1 MGLLTYKISDYNTT
15 AEREQYRA
23 VCNILHQKYST
34 SDKLCLFIAN
44 YNIYDCEFDG
54 IIIKEDAII
63 ALEFKNYGGSFSAVE
78 NGEWKLDDGTIIKGG
93 SRKTPYQQAKV
104 NHVQLRNGLV
114 DGRILP
120 PNQVKDIPALIL
132 FNQPIQC
139 NNQLSG
145 RVRSWLHIADM
156 EHFIEKVEDITT
168 RDTFLSNNDILQLIP
183 KLALSDDFLES
194 RFSSSQDE
202 IVLTGNVEE
211 DDSVDNVS
219 GIEEPEATESDVDE
233 SEVPLME
240 NNTPDP
246 QLEPVREM
254 VKQILNA
261 VGYTGSEYY
270 VYSHEKYG
278 REIDFERE
286 YVVIVK
292 SVSEALFS
300 SIKRFLRRDD
310 VYFNEGLCHWF
321 EGMPIDKVEKTN
333 VVHTPEKIAYNH
345 NRNIDFDCKLD
356 TVFVP
361 DWLQS
366 VIYDNLHAVYAP
378 DHKKYETNLNL
389 SDDEL
394 RVYLGTY
401 FPRSYG
407 ESFSIWDSLFSR
419 CDYNRLFAKDSISIL
434 GLGVGTGGDIIG
446 LLDVIHK
453 YGLCSN
459 VQVYAI
465 DGNKSALTIFKH
477 LVAALAARYNMS
489 IKVECYESAVDG
501 GFSLPN
507 IDITFDVIT
516 TSKFVNEIVN
526 IINEPYYKILEYS
539 YPKLAQ
545 RGLML
550 ISDVTILVGDTFI
563 PVRMNAE
570 VNKFIRRHKA
580 CRSLLPIACSQ
591 FEQQCVY
598 QCFTQKQINISHRYR
613 ALDKSLITYR
623 LLGRKELASELSIY
637 EDDCIYVNTYKAG
650 DNEQV
655 CPFTTS
661 KTMKKYN
668 L

>member
-1 MGLLTYKISDYNTT
+1 MGLLTYKISEYNTT

-23 VCNILHQKYST
+23 VCNVLHKKYST

-44 YNIYDCEFDG
+44 YNIYDSEFDG

-63 ALEFKNYGGSFSAVE
+63 ALEFKNYGGSFTAVE
-78 NGEWKLDDGTIIKGG
+78 NGDWKLDDGTVIKGG
-93 SRKTPYQQAKV
+93 SRKTPYQQAKI
-104 NHVQLRNGLV
+104 NHIQLRNGLI
-114 DGRILP
+114 DGKILP

-132 FNQPIQC
+132 FNHPIC
-139 NNQLSG
+139 CDNKLSG

-168 RDTFLSNNDILQLIP
+168 RDTYLTNSDILQLIP

-194 RFSSSQDE
+194 RFSSSQDK
-202 IVLTGNVEE
+202 IILTSNVE
-211 DDSVDNVS
+211 DDDYVDNVS
-219 GIEEPEATESDVDE
+219 DVAEPEA
-233 SEVPLME
+233 PLIE
-240 NNTPDP
+240 NNTQDP

-261 VGYTGSEYY
+261 VGYNGSEYY
-270 VYSHEKYG
+270 VYSHENYG

-300 SIKRFLRRDD
+300 CIKRFLRRDD

-321 EGMPIDKVEKTN
+321 EGVPIDKAEKPN
-333 VVHTPEKIAYNH
+333 VVHTPEKIAHNH
-345 NRNIDFDCKLD
+345 NRDVDFDCKLD

-378 DHKKYETNLNL
+378 DHKKYETNLSL

-394 RVYLGTY
+394 LVYLGTY

-419 CDYNRLFAKDSISIL
+419 CNYSHFFAKESISVL

-446 LLDVIHK
+446 LLDIIHK
-453 YGLCSN
+453 YGLCSK

-465 DGNKSALTIFKH
+465 DGNKKALSIFQH
-477 LVAALAARYNMS
+477 LVAVLASRYNMS
-489 IKVECYESAVDG
+489 IKVECYESTVDG
-501 GFSLPN
+501 GLSLP
-507 IDITFDVIT
+507 DIGTSFDVIT

-526 IINEPYYKILEYS
+526 ILNEPYYKILEYS

-545 RGLML
+545 HGLML
-550 ISDVTILVGDTFI
+550 ISDVTTLVEDTFI

-570 VNKFIRRHKA
+570 VNKFVRRHKA
-580 CRSLLPIACSQ
+580 CKSILPIACSQ
-591 FEQQCVY
+591 FEQQCTY

-623 LLGRKELASELSIY
+623 LLGRKDLASDLSIY

-650 DNEQV
+650 DNDQV

-661 KTMKKYN
+661 KTIKKYN

>member
-63 ALEFKNYGGSFSAVE
+63 ALEFKNYGGSFLAVE

-156 EHFIEKVEDITT
+156 DHFIEKVEDITT

-194 RFSSSQDE
+194 RFSSSQDK
-202 IVLTGNVEE
+202 IILTSNVE
-211 DDSVDNVS
+211 DDDYVDNVS
-219 GIEEPEATESDVDE
+219 DVAEPEA
-233 SEVPLME
+233 PLIE
-240 NNTPDP
+240 NNTQDS

-261 VGYTGSEYY
+261 VGYNGSEYY

-321 EGMPIDKVEKTN
+321 EGIPIDKAEKTN
-333 VVHTPEKIAYNH
+333 VTQIPEKIESSV
-345 NRNIDFDCKLD
+345 DFDCKLD

-366 VIYDNLHAVYAP
+366 VIYDNLRAVYAP
-378 DHKKYETNLNL
+378 DYKKYETNLNL

-394 RVYLGTY
+394 LVYLGTY

-419 CDYNRLFAKDSISIL
+419 CDYNSLFAKESISIL

-453 YGLCSN
+453 YGLCSK

-465 DGNKSALTIFKH
+465 DGNKKALSIFKH
-477 LVAALAARYNMS
+477 LVATLASRYNIS
-489 IKVECYESAVDG
+489 IKVECYESAVDE
-501 GFSLPN
+501 GFSLPD
-507 IDITFDVIT
+507 IDFTFDVIT
-516 TSKFVNEIVN
+516 TSKFVNEIVK
-526 IINEPYYKILEYS
+526 IINEPYYKMLEYS

-550 ISDVTILVGDTFI
+550 ISDVTTLVGDTFI

-580 CRSLLPIACSQ
+580 CKSILPITCSQ
-591 FEQQCVY
+591 FEQQCTY

-623 LLGRKELASELSIY
+623 LLGRKDLASDLSIY

-650 DNEQV
+650 DNDQV
-655 CPFTTS
+655 CPFTIS
-661 KTMKKYN
+661 KTIKKYN

>member
-1 MGLLTYKISDYNTT
+1 MGLLTYKISEYNTT

-23 VCNILHQKYST
+23 VCNVLHKKYST

-44 YNIYDCEFDG
+44 YNIYDSEFDG

-63 ALEFKNYGGSFSAVE
+63 ALEFKNYGGSFTAVE
-78 NGEWKLDDGTIIKGG
+78 NGDWKLDDGTVIKGG
-93 SRKTPYQQAKV
+93 SRKTPYQQAKI
-104 NHVQLRNGLV
+104 NHIQLRNGLI
-114 DGRILP
+114 DGKILP

-132 FNQPIQC
+132 FNHPIC
-139 NNQLSG
+139 CDNKLSG

-168 RDTFLSNNDILQLIP
+168 RDTYLTNSDILQLIP

-194 RFSSSQDE
+194 RFSSSQDK
-202 IVLTGNVEE
+202 IILTSNVE
-211 DDSVDNVS
+211 DDDYVDNVS
-219 GIEEPEATESDVDE
+219 DVAEPEA
-233 SEVPLME
+233 PLIE
-240 NNTPDP
+240 NNTQDP

-261 VGYTGSEYY
+261 VGYNGSEYY
-270 VYSHEKYG
+270 VYSHENYG
-278 REIDFERE
+278 REIYFERE

-321 EGMPIDKVEKTN
+321 EGVPIDKAEKPN
-333 VVHTPEKIAYNH
+333 VVHTPEKIAHNH
-345 NRNIDFDCKLD
+345 NRDVDFDCKLD
-356 TVFVP
+356 AVFVP

-378 DHKKYETNLNL
+378 DHKKYETNLSL

-394 RVYLGTY
+394 LVYLGTY

-419 CDYNRLFAKDSISIL
+419 CNYSHFFAKESISVL

-446 LLDVIHK
+446 LLDIIHK
-453 YGLCSN
+453 YGLCSK

-465 DGNKSALTIFKH
+465 DGNKKALSIFQH
-477 LVAALAARYNMS
+477 LVAVLASRYNMS
-489 IKVECYESAVDG
+489 IKVECYESTVDG
-501 GFSLPN
+501 GLSLP
-507 IDITFDVIT
+507 DIGTSFDVIT

-526 IINEPYYKILEYS
+526 ILNEPYYKILEYS

-545 RGLML
+545 HGLML
-550 ISDVTILVGDTFI
+550 ISDVTTLVEDTFI

-570 VNKFIRRHKA
+570 VNKFVRRHKA
-580 CRSLLPIACSQ
+580 CKSILPIACSQ
-591 FEQQCVY
+591 FEQQCTY

-623 LLGRKELASELSIY
+623 LLGRKDLASDLSIY

-650 DNEQV
+650 DNDQV

-661 KTMKKYN
+661 KTIKKYN